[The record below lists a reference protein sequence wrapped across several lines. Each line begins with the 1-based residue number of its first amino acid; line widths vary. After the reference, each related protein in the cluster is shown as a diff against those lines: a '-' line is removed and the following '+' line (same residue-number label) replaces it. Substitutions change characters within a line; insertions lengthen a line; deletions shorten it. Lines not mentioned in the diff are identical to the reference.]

1 MIFKRAVNIKSA
13 IIKNIGTLEGN
24 NRMRNFY
31 FEEYKSHYSLS
42 RINKHGHIIK
52 FYTSLDYLKLIHND
66 YISGT
71 FFYCDTDTTQENK
84 IISECDLWIEIKRV
98 F

>member
-13 IIKNIGTLEGN
+13 IIKNIGALDGN
-24 NRMRNFY
+24 NKMRKFY
-31 FEEYKSHYSLS
+31 FKQYETHYSLS
-42 RINKHGHIIK
+42 RINRHGHIIK

-71 FFYCDTDTTQENK
+71 FFYHDTPENK
-84 IISECDLWIEIKRV
+84 IISQCDLWIEIKRV